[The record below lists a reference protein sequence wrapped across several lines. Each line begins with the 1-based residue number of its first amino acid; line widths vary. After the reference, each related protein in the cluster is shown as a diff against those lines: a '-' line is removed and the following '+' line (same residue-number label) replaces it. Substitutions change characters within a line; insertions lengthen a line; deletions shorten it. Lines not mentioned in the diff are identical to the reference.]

1 MEDEGLPSGTP
12 TFGALLKEHRLAAGL
27 SQEVLAERARMSTD
41 GISALERGHRRTPQ
55 RETVALLAAAL
66 ALDGERRREFEVAAG
81 ATRSR
86 QRNGSANPAPDGPPE
101 LPLPLTTFVGRETE
115 LGEIASLV
123 GGHRLVTLTGSGGIG
138 KTRLALR
145 VGAAADQNAVRFVP
159 LATATRSSV
168 MGAIASAVGVR
179 EVPHR
184 PLADT
189 LVASLKNRDLLLI
202 LDNCEHVVHEAATV
216 ANDVLSRC
224 RHIRILATS
233 REPLKVA
240 GERAYRVPS
249 LDTAAAIALFTERA
263 RAADYRFQVTDD
275 NVKVVAEICRRLD
288 GIALAI
294 ELAAARVNALS
305 LGTLRDKLDERF
317 ELLAGGDRMALP
329 RQQTMRAAIDWGYS
343 LLSEREQRL
352 FDRLAIF
359 VGDFTIASAEAI
371 TSNGVLPESSIFET
385 LSSLAE
391 KSLIVP
397 EDDGERTR
405 YRLLESMRAF
415 ALEKLHE
422 SGEFSTFARRHAN
435 RMAELADEAA
445 SAAVTMSVEAWGR
458 KFEPELEDAR
468 SAFDWALNADDVP
481 LATRI
486 ACGFTGA
493 WRMYRGYEEPR
504 RWLETL
510 LARIDD
516 ESESESA
523 ANVWRAL
530 SSVNFGIHSAEAA
543 QRALALDACNDEPD
557 KKVATLHQMTAG
569 FLQAGRI
576 DEAESANR
584 RAFEV
589 CKENGLA
596 TSRRYAAALTLRA
609 HICASKNSLDEA
621 RPYFA
626 EAFSLLTALGEE
638 HESNIVRL
646 NMGELEY
653 SAGEFR
659 QALEYADAALAAARR
674 VGSRHREASALVNAA
689 AYRLTLGD
697 LDGAYANARDALQLS
712 DWASP
717 IEVAAAIQHLASV
730 AATGGDSHRAARLRG
745 YVDAWY
751 RTEGLE
757 RDPTELRTY
766 EMLTTA
772 LGGELSEE
780 MISTLAEQGAR
791 LSEPEAIAEAMGIQ
805 HDGSTRR

>member
-1 MEDEGLPSGTP
+1 MEDEGLPSGIP
-12 TFGALLKEHRLAAGL
+12 PFGALLKGHRLAAGL

-66 ALDGERRREFEVAAG
+66 ALDNEKRREFEAA
-81 ATRSR
+81 AALRSR
-86 QRNGSANPAPDGPPE
+86 QRNGSAKPDADGPPE

-123 GGHRLVTLTGSGGIG
+123 AGHRLVTLTGSGGIG

-159 LATATRSSV
+159 LATATKSSV
-168 MGAIASAVGVR
+168 TGAIASAVGVR
-179 EVPHR
+179 ELPNR

-202 LDNCEHVVHEAATV
+202 LDNCEHVVHEAAKV

-249 LDTAAAIALFTERA
+249 LGAQAAIALFAERA
-263 RAADYRFQVTDD
+263 RAADYRFELTDE
-275 NVKVVAEICRRLD
+275 NGSVVAEICRRLD

-294 ELAAARVNALS
+294 ELAAARVNTLS
-305 LGTLRDKLDERF
+305 LRTLRDKLDERF
-317 ELLAGGDRMALP
+317 ELLAGGDRTALP
-329 RQQTMRAAIDWGYS
+329 RQQTMYAAIDWGYS

-359 VGDFTIASAEAI
+359 VGDFTIRSVEGVASDSA
-371 TSNGVLPESSIFET
+371 LPESSIFET

-391 KSLIVP
+391 KSLIVL
-397 EDDGERTR
+397 EDDGDQTR

-422 SGEFSTFARRHAN
+422 HGEFATFAQRHAN
-435 RMAELADEAA
+435 WMAELADEAT
-445 SAAVTMSVEAWGR
+445 AAGITMSVEAWGR
-458 KFEPELEDAR
+458 KFEPDLENAR
-468 SAFDWALNADDVP
+468 SAFDWALNAGEIS

-493 WRMYRGYEEPR
+493 WRMNRGYEEPR

-510 LARIDD
+510 LSRIDD
-516 ESESESA
+516 ENDRVTA

-530 SSVNFGIHSAEAA
+530 STVNFGIHSAEAA
-543 QRALALDACNDEPD
+543 QRALALDDCEQEPD

-569 FLQAGRI
+569 FLQAGHI
-576 DEAESANR
+576 NEAESANR
-584 RAFEV
+584 RALGV

-609 HICASKNSLDEA
+609 HICAVQGNLDEA
-621 RPYFA
+621 RRFFA
-626 EAFSLLTALGEE
+626 EALSLLAALGEE
-638 HESNIVRL
+638 HESTIIRL
-646 NMGELEY
+646 NMGEMEY
-653 SAGEFR
+653 SAEAFER
-659 QALEYADAALAAARR
+659 ALEHADAALAASRR

-689 AYRLTLGD
+689 AYRLTLAD
-697 LDGAYANARDALQLS
+697 LDGAYANARDALLLAR
-712 DWASP
+712 WASP
-717 IEVAAAIQHLASV
+717 IEVAAALQHLATI
-730 AATGGDSHRAARLRG
+730 AAMEGESRRAARLRG

-751 RTEGLE
+751 RAEGLE
-757 RDPTELRTY
+757 RDLTELRTY
-766 EMLTTA
+766 GMLTTA
-772 LGGELSEE
+772 LGTQLGEDVVSV
-780 MISTLAEQGAR
+780 LADQGAR
-791 LSEPEAIAEAMGIQ
+791 LSESEAIAEAMGIQ
-805 HDGSTRR
+805 RGGAPPR